1 MTEQQ
6 VETPLSATDRNPM
19 IERLLLAGIVESR
32 RARRWR
38 IFFRLAWLLLIAAVL
53 LVAAFLGG
61 GLSKGGGGYGK
72 HTALIEVRGM
82 IGGEGDGSADA
93 ITDSLRAAF
102 EDPNTAGVLI
112 RINSPGG
119 SPVQAGIVYHEI
131 RRLRAKHPNIPVHA
145 VVEEVCASGG
155 YYVAAAADRIY
166 VDRASL
172 VGSIGVL
179 LDGFG
184 FVDAMKKLGV
194 ERRLMTAGEN
204 KAFLDGFSPLS
215 ERHREHA
222 QTLLD
227 EIHRQFIEAVKN
239 GRGERIADRPELFSG
254 LVWTGARSVELGLA
268 DALGTVH
275 DVARDVIG
283 VERIVDFSRRE
294 ALADKIARRLGS
306 EGARALAE
314 ILSGGLTQPS
324 LR

>member
-1 MTEQQ
+1 MTESRLDASPS
-6 VETPLSATDRNPM
+6 ESERN
-19 IERLLLAGIVESR
+19 RLLGEVLLAGIEEQR

-38 IFFRLAWLLLIAAVL
+38 IFFRLAWLAMGAVALLL
-53 LVAAFLGG
+53 LAFWGAF
-61 GLSKGGGGYGK
+61 SKGNTGGGK
-72 HTALIEVRGM
+72 HTALVELRGV
-82 IGGEGDGSADA
+82 IGGEGDGSADT

-102 EDPNTAGVLI
+102 DDPNTAGVVI

-131 RRLRAKHPNIPVHA
+131 RRLRAKHPNVPVHA
-145 VVEEVCASGG
+145 VVEEICASGG

-179 LDGFG
+179 MDGFG
-184 FVDAMKKLGV
+184 FVDALKKLGV

-215 ERHREHA
+215 DRHREHA
-222 QTLLD
+222 QSLLD
-227 EIHRQFIEAVKN
+227 DIHRQFIDAVKA
-239 GRGERIADRPELFSG
+239 GRGDRLADRPELFSG
-254 LVWTGARSVELGLA
+254 LIWTGSRSVELGLA
-268 DALGTVH
+268 DALGNLH
-275 DVARDVIG
+275 DVAREVIG
-283 VERIVDFSRRE
+283 AERIVDFSQRE

-314 ILSGGLTQPS
+314 TLSTRLAHPA

>member
-1 MTEQQ
+1 
-6 VETPLSATDRNPM
+6 
-19 IERLLLAGIVESR
+19 
-32 RARRWR
+32 
-38 IFFRLAWLLLIAAVL
+38 LAWLALAVL
-53 LVAAFLGG
+53 ALLLMGSW
-61 GLSKGGGGYGK
+61 GLFTKGGAGGGK
-72 HTALIEVRGM
+72 HTALVELRGV
-82 IGGEGDGSADA
+82 IGGEGDGSADTL
-93 ITDSLRAAF
+93 TDSLRAAF
-102 EDPNTAGVLI
+102 EDPGTAGVLI

-145 VVEEVCASGG
+145 VVEEICASGG

-179 LDGFG
+179 MDGFG

-215 ERHREHA
+215 ERHRDHA
-222 QTLLD
+222 QSLLD
-227 EIHRQFIEAVKN
+227 EIHRQFIDAVKR
-239 GRGERIADRPELFSG
+239 GRGDRLADRPDLFSG
-254 LVWTGARSVELGLA
+254 LIWTGARSVELGLA

-275 DVARDVIG
+275 EVARDVIG
-283 VERIVDFSRRE
+283 AERIVDFSQRE
-294 ALADKIARRLGS
+294 ALADKIARRIGT

-314 ILSGGLTQPS
+314 TLSTRLVTPA